1 MLQLRAYRPDD
12 LDALYRI
19 CVETGNAGQDATLL
33 HKDPKLLGHIYAAP
47 YGVLEPHNVFV
58 AEDDLGVAG
67 YVVGT
72 HDSERFS
79 DRLEDEWWPGL
90 RKFYADAEGMTEADR
105 ARIATI
111 NRPYP
116 APADLT
122 GPYPAHIHMNL
133 LPRLRGK
140 RVGTSL
146 LMMWVDQAR
155 KAGVK
160 GIHLGA
166 SVSNEGGIAFWSRS
180 GFQIV
185 RREPSVVWFGMAL

>member
-19 CVETGNAGQDATLL
+19 CVETGDAGKDATAQ

-58 AEDDLGVAG
+58 AEDDFGVAG

-72 HDSERFS
+72 DDSERFS
-79 DRLEDEWWPGL
+79 DRLEAEWWPGL
-90 RKFYADAEGMTEADR
+90 RKFYADAKGLTEADS

-111 NRPYP
+111 ENPFR
-116 APADLT
+116 APTDLT

-133 LPRLRGK
+133 LPRLRGQ

-146 LMMWVDQAR
+146 LRMWVDQASD
-155 KAGVK
+155 AGVK

-180 GFQIV
+180 GFEII
-185 RREPSVVWFGMAL
+185 RREQSVVWFGMAL